1 LGKCTRDRYSHMY
14 PIGKTGTGKST
25 LIRALISQDIANGE
39 GCALIDPHV
48 DLVEQVY
55 RKAIAKL
62 ERVLSPN

>member
-1 LGKCTRDRYSHMY
+1 MY